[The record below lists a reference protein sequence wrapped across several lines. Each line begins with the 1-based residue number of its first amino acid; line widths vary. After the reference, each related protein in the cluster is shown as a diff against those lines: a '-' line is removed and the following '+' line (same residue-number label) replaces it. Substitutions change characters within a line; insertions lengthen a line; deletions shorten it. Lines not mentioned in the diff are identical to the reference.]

1 MAILFQC
8 PCGRSMVAESD
19 KAGSVVRCPN
29 CSRSLKVPTGKGRG
43 KEIVSAPT
51 APTTRLCK
59 RCNRTVP
66 IDAQQCP
73 HCKTILVDGAAAP
86 APAAPASPATV
97 MATVVSGA
105 PARRRAPLTA
115 GAAIRYGG
123 ARGGWFSRLS
133 SGGKAGVILGIVGVL
148 AFSGVGAGLL
158 YSSWRRDQLNVG
170 RIAVENAIKNG
181 KTFELQARFQEAYD
195 GYLAALD
202 YAKFLRET
210 GLDND
215 RDPVDWLENRRENLK
230 YIVSE
235 PKLPTGAEPVRW
247 RAANQQELDAAL
259 THIRAQYNTYRQWFL
274 GVAQAGTSAIETART
289 TKDRKAYEAKLGQA
303 IDAFLQFTGKAS
315 PQQRATFSFGVLTQA
330 IRELGEADRNWD
342 KDRDNYLNS
351 AEQRLIAARER
362 VDTPGQDTLQS
373 SS

>member
-19 KAGSVVRCPN
+19 KAGSIVRCPN

-51 APTTRLCK
+51 ASTTRLCK

-73 HCKTILVDGAAAP
+73 HCKTILVDGAA
-86 APAAPASPATV
+86 PAAAAAPVVAA
-97 MATVVSGA
+97 VVSGG

-115 GAAIRYGG
+115 GATVLYGG

-133 SGGKAGVILGIVGVL
+133 SGAKTGVILGIVGVL

-158 YSSWRRDQLNVG
+158 YSSWRHKQLELGRTVIADAIRD
-170 RIAVENAIKNG
+170 G
-181 KTFELQARFQEAYD
+181 KALELQARFQEAYD
-195 GYLAALD
+195 GYLSALN

-215 RDPVDWLENRRENLK
+215 RDPVDWLEARRENLK

-235 PKLPTGAEPVRW
+235 PKLPVGAEPVRW

-259 THIRAQYNTYRQWFL
+259 THIRAQYNTYRQWYL
-274 GVAQAGTSAIETART
+274 GVAQAGTGAIEAART